1 MDLVIAMRVA
11 PTAFP
16 IGMLADVL
24 IGALRPRHAG
34 GKGPVSR
41 AIGCAFVPLAAVVAH
56 GRAITRCPRRP
67 AGRKPTGALRPQ
79 WEIRGPT

>member
-1 MDLVIAMRVA
+1 MDRVIAMRVA

-16 IGMLADVL
+16 IVL

-41 AIGCAFVPLAAVVAH
+41 AIGCALVPLPAVVAH

-67 AGRKPTGALRPQ
+67 ADRKPTGAPQ
-79 WEIRGPT
+79 PQRETRGPT